1 MPVIVEYDET
11 TLLHKVAEGDEAA
24 FNKVFDRYKD
34 KLYGYLLK
42 ITKSSEISEEIVTDV
57 FVKLWVG
64 RSLLIHINNLNSFL
78 HKIAYHKAVD
88 FLRTVS
94 RQNKLQKLYIERME
108 PEPEKRADELLIDAE
123 TRELFQKAIQQ
134 LPPKRK
140 LIYTLSREKGLT
152 HAQIAK
158 ALNLSSNTVKNSIV
172 AATKS
177 IGIFLKNSEPGK
189 AALSILILFC

>member
-94 RQNKLQKLYIERME
+94 RQNKLQKLYVERME

-177 IGIFLKNSEPGK
+177 IGIFLKNSEAGK